1 MLDIAA
7 GVPTGGTCA
16 VAPTTSLGGAV
27 GTGLTGANVAPGKG
41 AEDFEAP
48 GALGPLKPQAPA
60 SFGGTEGA
68 AGWAT

>member
-1 MLDIAA
+1 
-7 GVPTGGTCA
+7 
-16 VAPTTSLGGAV
+16 
-27 GTGLTGANVAPGKG
+27 VAPGKG